1 MVHQK
6 EKMIFLALLLLLP
19 LTLAAYPQDYEDSLR
34 AACLSKNPTDGSR
47 IVWTFEV
54 SSTPSVGQG
63 GAVQTTEIYREIQ
76 NNEPVITYGN
86 CIQVDCVQDGFV
98 TDKVPVTCENK
109 QLKKK
114 YYDVS
119 FEFPVCKPV
128 YTTKTD
134 LVQDPICAVCPTP
147 KAINTYSA
155 TQCLNGKQ
163 VLSRQIE
170 KYINVSC
177 NKITATEYQQTNT
190 DCVGIAQLDTSTL
203 AIVVVVVLIGAGIVY
218 WKKRK

>member
-1 MVHQK
+1 
-6 EKMIFLALLLLLP
+6 MIFFALLLLLP
-19 LTLAAYPQDYEDSLR
+19 FTIAAYPQDYEDNLR

-47 IVWTFEV
+47 IVWTFGTSV
-54 SSTPSVGQG
+54 GTPSIGQG

-76 NNEPVITYGN
+76 NNEPVVTYGN
-86 CIQVDCVQDGFV
+86 CIQVDCIQDAFV

-109 QLKKK
+109 QLKEK
-114 YYDVS
+114 YYEVT
-119 FEFPVCKPV
+119 FEFPACKPI
-128 YTTKTD
+128 YSTKYES
-134 LVQDPICAVCPTP
+134 VQDPICAVCPTP

-155 TQCLNGKQ
+155 SQCLNGKQ
-163 VLSRQIE
+163 ILSRQIE
-170 KYINVSC
+170 KYIDTSC

-203 AIVVVVVLIGAGIVY
+203 AIVVVIVLVGAGIIY